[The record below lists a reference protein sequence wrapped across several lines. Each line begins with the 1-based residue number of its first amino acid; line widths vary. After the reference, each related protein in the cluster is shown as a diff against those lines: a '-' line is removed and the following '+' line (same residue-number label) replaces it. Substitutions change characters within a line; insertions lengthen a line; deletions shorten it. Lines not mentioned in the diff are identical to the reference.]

1 VSSRRPNASIFASPV
16 LIGAVTTL
24 IIVIAVFLAYNANK
38 GLPFLP
44 TRLVKVQLHNGAELV
59 KGNDVR
65 QGGFRIGIVSDLK
78 PVRFGDGT
86 VGALASLK
94 IDSKYGALP
103 DNSRV
108 MIRPRS
114 ALGLKYVDIMRG
126 NSPKLL
132 PDGATVAVTQNIDQ
146 VDLDQVYNIFD
157 SKTRSAA
164 QTNLHE
170 FGNAFSGRG
179 PDLNATIRAL
189 PATLKLLTPVAHNLA
204 DPTTQLPNF
213 FKQLEITVRTIAP
226 VAGVQARLFTT
237 MANTWAAISR
247 DPQAL
252 KDTISKS
259 PPTLDVGT
267 ASLRTQIPFLRD
279 TAALSRDF
287 NTATREL
294 RASLPTLNSA
304 LRVAV
309 PVTQRSVSAG
319 LYPKLQD
326 ALGALRDLTQAP
338 TTNAAL
344 RGLTATV
351 ETLQPQLR
359 FLGPYVTVC
368 NQWNFWWTYVGEHFS
383 EPNPTGT
390 AQRALLNFA
399 PLGLN
404 GLGAQGAAHPV
415 NGGATPNSEPP
426 LTQPSGVA
434 QADPFFHNPQN
445 PAAITNNGLAD
456 CETGQRGYIRGSIPV
471 SNQYGSPPYQHVVMD
486 AHPRLGYRA
495 GSNFA
500 HVVNGVGAGR
510 GPDQVPP
517 GETFT
522 REPGGIGAVAP

>member
-1 VSSRRPNASIFASPV
+1 M
-16 LIGAVTTL
+16 LIGAITTL
-24 IIVIAVFLAYNANK
+24 VVVIAVFLAYNANK

-44 TRLVKVQLHNGAELV
+44 TRLIKVQLHNGAELV

-65 QGGFRIGIVSDLK
+65 EGGFRIGTVSDLK

-103 DNSRV
+103 DDSRV
-108 MIRPRS
+108 MVRPRS
-114 ALGLKYVDIMRG
+114 ALGLKYVDIARG
-126 NSPKLL
+126 SSPRLL
-132 PDGATVAVTQNIDQ
+132 LDGATVAVTQNVDQ

-164 QTNLHE
+164 QTDLRA
-170 FGNAFSGRG
+170 FGDAFAGRG
-179 PDLNATIRAL
+179 ADLNATIRAL
-189 PATLKLLTPVAHNLA
+189 PATLQVLTPVARNLA
-204 DPTTQLPNF
+204 DPTTRLPNF
-213 FKQLEITVRTIAP
+213 FRQLEITVGTIAP

-237 MANTWAAISR
+237 MANTWAAISS
-247 DPQAL
+247 DPRAL
-252 KDTISKS
+252 RDTISKS

-279 TAALSRDF
+279 TAAFSRDF
-287 NTATREL
+287 NVATREL

-309 PVTQRSVSAG
+309 PVTQRSVSVG

-326 ALGALRDLTQAP
+326 ALGSLRDLAQAP

-351 ETLQPQLR
+351 GTLQPQLR

-368 NQWNFWWTYVGEHFS
+368 NDWNFWWTYVGEHFS
-383 EPNPTGT
+383 EPDPTGT

-399 PLGLN
+399 PQGPNSLG
-404 GLGAQGAAHPV
+404 GQGASHQV

-426 LTQPSGVA
+426 GTQPPGVP
-434 QADPFFHNPQN
+434 QAEPFFHNP
-445 PAAITNNGLAD
+445 ANGSAVTDSGAAD
-456 CETGQRGYIRGSIPV
+456 CAIGQQGYLRGSNAI
-471 SNQYGSPPYQHVVMD
+471 SNKFGSPEY
-486 AHPRLGYRA
+486 
-495 GSNFA
+495 S
-500 HVVNGVGAGR
+500 HVVNDAHAPIGYPHGPTYQRVINGVGTGTGTDR
-510 GPDQVPP
+510 VPT

-522 REPGGIGAVAP
+522 REPGGIGQPAP